1 MNLLKKRVI
10 LIAAAVFALIT
21 SAMCQPSIELNFQGV
36 LTDGEGQKISNE
48 QFDFTVKLMS
58 AEPGKTELWSQVA
71 PTFTDDE
78 GWFSF
83 TVPAISS
90 YLMKDGE
97 IKETIVIRLEFLP
110 NEKTRWMKK
119 GEDFM
124 VSYTLSP
131 TLRDDVIYLKMSRM
145 EGMELAFHLEE
156 HLYVFKDEYPFA
168 YLTGGFLLTDA
179 PPLDKGAVDDLRQ
192 WISPDP
198 SENENATR
206 GVKGGFPKGGYRKR

>member
-1 MNLLKKRVI
+1 MNIKMKPIV
-10 LIAAAVFALIT
+10 LITAVLFTLIT
-21 SAMCQPSIELNFQGV
+21 SAVCQPAIELNFQGV

-58 AEPGKTELWSQVA
+58 AEPGKTELWSQES
-71 PTFTDDE
+71 TTHTDEE

-83 TVPAISS
+83 SVPEISN

-110 NEKTRWMKK
+110 NEKTKWMRK

-131 TLRDDVIYLKMSRM
+131 TIKRRCNLPENV
-145 EGMELAFHLEE
+145 
-156 HLYVFKDEYPFA
+156 KDGRNG
-168 YLTGGFLLTDA
+168 TGLSPGGA
-179 PPLDKGAVDDLRQ
+179 PVCIQR
-192 WISPDP
+192 
-198 SENENATR
+198 
-206 GVKGGFPKGGYRKR
+206 